1 MSVVESRNSLVGME
15 CEGLQNE
22 EVDEE
27 ENEDR
32 EVLRQCC

>member
-15 CEGLQNE
+15 CEGLRNE

-27 ENEDR
+27 EKR
-32 EVLRQCC
+32 KIGRC